1 MEGFK
6 KNDRWTDEEVQ
17 ALLSIYGDDETQRH
31 FESATRNDKVYQL
44 ITAKLAELSIF
55 HTQKQVREKLK
66 KLKQDYKKLKDHNNR
81 SGNDRKINKWYERLD
96 VILGHRMGC
105 TTGKTKDSA
114 IAMLEAMCEDTAV
127 GEDSSPTDTLTH
139 QAGPSLSSSL
149 PSDVSLSS
157 PVSVEALEGISE
169 DGPSTSGN
177 CAPLSTSTSND
188 EVSEH
193 SRPTSRISRAVPESS
208 ALLSRPAKRKRDRD
222 HLFLDYLREFDE
234 KNGEATR
241 AMFLE
246 EVRLHK
252 EDLELRRQERKE
264 DLEIR
269 RRERTEDQ
277 QLARELIEQNHRHD
291 RDFQM
296 GFLAALNRF
305 VDTMSKMPK

>member
-17 ALLSIYGDDETQRH
+17 ALLSIYGDEETQRH

-44 ITAKLAELSIF
+44 ITAELAELSIF
-55 HTQKQVREKLK
+55 HTQKQVREKFK
-66 KLKQDYKKLKDHNNR
+66 KLKQDYKKFKDHNNR

-139 QAGPSLSSSL
+139 QAGPSLSSL

-188 EVSEH
+188 EVNI
-193 SRPTSRISRAVPESS
+193 RGLRAES
-208 ALLSRPAKRKRDRD
+208 AE
-222 HLFLDYLREFDE
+222 LFLSLLPCSPVQDTFEYLCYRLGPELE
-234 KNGEATR
+234 KSDTNY
-241 AMFLE
+241 
-246 EVRLHK
+246 RLLCSTAK
-252 EDLELRRQERKE
+252 ESCCSSVETCHQ
-264 DLEIR
+264 
-269 RRERTEDQ
+269 
-277 QLARELIEQNHRHD
+277 
-291 RDFQM
+291 
-296 GFLAALNRF
+296 
-305 VDTMSKMPK
+305 

>member
-17 ALLSIYGDDETQRH
+17 ALLSIYGDEETQRH

-105 TTGKTKDSA
+105 TTGKTKYSA

-127 GEDSSPTDTLTH
+127 DEDSSPTDSLTH

-177 CAPLSTSTSND
+177 CAPLSTSS
-188 EVSEH
+188 
-193 SRPTSRISRAVPESS
+193 
-208 ALLSRPAKRKRDRD
+208 KRKRGRD

-241 AMFLE
+241 AMLLE

-264 DLEIR
+264 DLELR
-269 RRERTEDQ
+269 RQERKEDLELRRQERTKDQ
-277 QLARELIEQNHRHD
+277 QLARELIEQNRRHD

-296 GFLAALNRF
+296 GFLAVLNRF
-305 VDTMSKMPK
+305 VDTMSQMPK